1 MTQSTSETWV
11 RAWPEAELNPVQ
23 RLRVLAA
30 GLPHV
35 FLAESVIEAPIE
47 RVWGLTGDL
56 IDGAPQFELGVHSA
70 RIVREQDDHL
80 ELDVRTVFGVRLTF
94 DVELRFGWC
103 LMQSRYSQIGMAAIE
118 EEAGRSTRF
127 AHFEGSPLLGRLGLP
142 FFRWNIAG
150 DMRRIARLVGR
161 D

>member
-1 MTQSTSETWV
+1 MSEIPAP
-11 RAWPEAELNPVQ
+11 AWPEARLDPVQ

-30 GLPHV
+30 GLPCV
-35 FLAESVIEAPIE
+35 ALAETVLEAPIE

-56 IDGAPQFELGVHSA
+56 VDGAPRFEIGVQSA
-70 RIVREQDDHL
+70 RIIEQRGDHL
-80 ELDVRTVFGVRLTF
+80 ELEVRSVFGTRTHF

-103 LMQSRYSQIGMAAIE
+103 LMQSRSALIGMAAAE
-118 EEAGRSTRF
+118 EETGRTTRF
-127 AHFEGSPLLGRLGLP
+127 AHFEGSKLLGRLGRP

-150 DMRRIARLVGR
+150 DMKRIARILEG

>member
-1 MTQSTSETWV
+1 MTETLE
-11 RAWPEAELNPVQ
+11 RAWPEAELNSVQ
-23 RLRVLAA
+23 RLRILAA

-35 FLAESVIEAPIE
+35 ALAESVIEAPIE

-56 IDGAPQFELGVHSA
+56 IEGAPQFELGVHSA
-70 RIVREQDDHL
+70 RVVREQEDRL
-80 ELDVRTVFGVRLTF
+80 ELDVRTVLGVRLTY

-103 LMQSRYSQIGMAAIE
+103 LMESRYSQIGMAAIE

-142 FFRWNIAG
+142 LFRWNIAG
-150 DMRRIARLVGR
+150 DMKRIARLV
-161 D
+161 DAD

>member
-1 MTQSTSETWV
+1 MTETIANKRV
-11 RAWPEAELNPVQ
+11 RAWPEAKLNPVQ

-30 GLPHV
+30 GLPYV
-35 FLAESVIEAPIE
+35 SLAESVIESPIE

-56 IDGAPQFELGVHSA
+56 VDGVPQFELGVRSA
-70 RIVREQDDHL
+70 RIVRKQGDHL
-80 ELDVRTVFGVRLTF
+80 ELDVRTVFGIQMGF

-118 EEAGRSTRF
+118 EEVGRTTRF
-127 AHFEGSPLLGRLGLP
+127 AHFEGSRLLGRLGLP

-150 DMRRIARLVGR
+150 DMKRIARLVR
-161 D
+161 CD

>member
-1 MTQSTSETWV
+1 MTEAVV

-35 FLAESVIEAPIE
+35 CLAEAVIEAPIE

-56 IDGAPQFELGVHSA
+56 VDGSPRFELGVHSA
-70 RIVREQDDHL
+70 RVVREQDDRL
-80 ELDVRTVFGVRLTF
+80 ELVVRTVFGVRMTF

-118 EEAGRSTRF
+118 EEAGRSTRL

-150 DMRRIARLVGR
+150 DMKRIARLLRR